1 MEKIKIKHVGF
12 DSWDREER
20 DVCRGYK
27 FGLFA
32 SEYEALHEEQ
42 QRVRRGTGH
51 GPQNRRIRDRR

>member
-1 MEKIKIKHVGF
+1 MGSGGIPNA
-12 DSWDREER
+12 ER

-42 QRVRRGTGH
+42 QRVRREPDTALKTDAFEIVDDFEAE
-51 GPQNRRIRDRR
+51 Q